1 MQHTATTSART
12 DAREPGTSR
21 EQWRNTILAGLAN
34 YIDAGSIVA
43 GAAGLTLWTEKF
55 GLSSSFVGII
65 GAFSSNAIS
74 AGVGALVGGWLCDQ
88 FGRKRIYQW
97 DLLAY
102 AFGLLWIIFASEPWM
117 LVTGYVLAGLAVGAD
132 VPASWTLIAE
142 TAPDKDRGRHAGV
155 AQVLWMMGPVI
166 VLAMAF
172 ALSGLGIL
180 GIKIVFAHLFVVAL
194 VLWALRRRMSESRM
208 WADARSGETA
218 EGARFHRDGAAH
230 ETPAPPKTGLT
241 LSAFRELVLQR
252 RYLGPLAFLTG
263 MYGLWNLM
271 AGTNGFYLPF
281 ILRTVGSQSQA
292 MSVALQCASFL
303 LVALGVAFV
312 FMRYVDRVNQKRLFM
327 AGAVLQIVALL
338 LFALFPLSL
347 PVALGYVVFLGIG
360 GGFAQQPFFQLWS
373 GEMFPTLMRSTA
385 QGLMFAVVRIG
396 LGIWSFFVP
405 AITKAGFHTLAWILT
420 GFVTASALLGLL
432 FAPSNAGK
440 SLGEIQ
446 RERGGDPDAD
456 DEPRFSRAGAD
467 TTAPERVASGD

>member
-1 MQHTATTSART
+1 MEHVETRRQPAHIRRESAHTGTT
-12 DAREPGTSR
+12 RE
-21 EQWRNTILAGLAN
+21 EWRNTVLAGLAN

-43 GAAGLTLWTEKF
+43 GAAGLALWTDLF
-55 GLSSSFVGII
+55 GLSSSFVGLI

-88 FGRKRIYQW
+88 YGRKRIYQR
-97 DLLAY
+97 DLLVY
-102 AFGLLWIIFASEPWM
+102 AFGLLWIIFAQEAWM

-142 TAPDKDRGRHAGV
+142 TAPDKERGKHAGV

-172 ALSGLGIL
+172 ALSGLGVL
-180 GIKIVFAHLFVVAL
+180 GVRIVFAHLLVVAL
-194 VLWALRRRMSESRM
+194 VLWALRRKMSESKV
-208 WADARSGETA
+208 WSEARETD
-218 EGARFHRDGAAH
+218 EPRFTRDGARIA
-230 ETPAPPKTGLT
+230 APQSRVT
-241 LSAFRELVLQR
+241 LSAFRDLLQP
-252 RYLGPLAFLTG
+252 RYLAPLGFLTG

-292 MSVALQCASFL
+292 MSVALQCVSFL
-303 LVALGVAFV
+303 LVGLGVAFV

-327 AGAVLQIVALL
+327 VGAVLQIFALL
-338 LFALFPLSL
+338 LFAIFPLSL
-347 PVALGYVVFLGIG
+347 PVALGYVLLLGVG

-385 QGLMFAVVRIG
+385 QGLMFAVVRIS

-420 GFVTASALLGLL
+420 GFVAASALLGLL
-432 FAPSNAGK
+432 YAPSNAGK
-440 SLGEIQ
+440 SLDEIQ
-446 RERGGDPDAD
+446 RERGGDED
-456 DEPRFSRAGAD
+456 DEPRFTRTRSGSGVATQHTASR
-467 TTAPERVASGD
+467 